1 MPCQFAIYADN
12 AKFLMNRLN
21 RILFL
26 ITLGGLS
33 AFGPFVTDMYLPSL
47 PSLPQAFSTTP
58 FWVQMS
64 MSVCMIGLA
73 AGQVVIGPLSDKFG
87 RRIPLLISMW
97 MFVLASLACIFAT
110 NIYFFIAMRFFQGVA
125 GAGGIVLSRSIPSD
139 MYSGMELARFLALVA
154 AVHSIAPV
162 AAPIAGGITIL
173 YADWRFI
180 FAILFF
186 LGLIL
191 MVLSYRMG
199 ETLGAERRS
208 RLSTLAIFKLYK
220 NVLLDKVAL
229 FYILQQGSMSIILF
243 VYISTSPYIFQNIYG
258 LNAIS
263 FSGIFALNAAGIGVG
278 AMLSSKFHR
287 RRTAVVFSGVG
298 VFVAAIMEACLIYR
312 GAGVVGVESV
322 IFVMMFMF
330 GVAAPAAAAIV
341 LDSQRR
347 NAGTAAALLGALQFL
362 MGSLAVSCTGIGRV
376 TTAFAAMIIIG
387 GFLGAL
393 LSLVARHYQKKFGP
407 STI

>member
-12 AKFLMNRLN
+12 AKFLMNRIN

-191 MVLSYRMG
+191 MALSYRMG

-229 FYILQQGSMSIILF
+229 FYILQQGAMSIILF

-298 VFVAAIMEACLIYR
+298 VFIAAIMEACLIYR

-330 GVAAPAAAAIV
+330 PETPVPGTVGMNSMDIWSSMCAGV
-341 LDSQRR
+341 S
-347 NAGTAAALLGALQFL
+347 GAL
-362 MGSLAVSCTGIGRV
+362 
-376 TTAFAAMIIIG
+376 
-387 GFLGAL
+387 
-393 LSLVARHYQKKFGP
+393 P
-407 STI
+407 SPE

>member
-191 MVLSYRMG
+191 M
-199 ETLGAERRS
+199 
-208 RLSTLAIFKLYK
+208 
-220 NVLLDKVAL
+220 AL
-229 FYILQQGSMSIILF
+229 
-243 VYISTSPYIFQNIYG
+243 
-258 LNAIS
+258 
-263 FSGIFALNAAGIGVG
+263 
-278 AMLSSKFHR
+278 
-287 RRTAVVFSGVG
+287 
-298 VFVAAIMEACLIYR
+298 
-312 GAGVVGVESV
+312 
-322 IFVMMFMF
+322 
-330 GVAAPAAAAIV
+330 
-341 LDSQRR
+341 
-347 NAGTAAALLGALQFL
+347 
-362 MGSLAVSCTGIGRV
+362 
-376 TTAFAAMIIIG
+376 
-387 GFLGAL
+387 
-393 LSLVARHYQKKFGP
+393 
-407 STI
+407 